1 MSPVP
6 FAPRFRVAVVGG
18 GAAGT
23 LLALHL
29 CATEGVEVTL
39 FDRHAAFGRGV
50 AYSAQAPW
58 HCLNVPA
65 MKMGG
70 WHEGD
75 TLGFA
80 RWLHHSL
87 GVPLEECEHHFAERS
102 VYGDWLCSLLQPL
115 VAAGRARTVAREVVD
130 IEPADEPADKGG
142 VLVLDDGARHCADA
156 IVLCHGNSA
165 TRRLGLVPESVR
177 YIDEVWSPQA
187 LARIAPDDSAL
198 VVGTGSSGLDA
209 VLDLL
214 HRGHRGPVTLLS
226 RRGLLPRDEAVG
238 EPHPDFLPRQRRQ
251 SLRGTVAQVRRELR
265 KAHAAGL
272 PWQCVMDAL
281 VKRAEEVWAGFS
293 RHERRQFVQHV
304 RPYWMAFRH
313 RADPRVLER
322 IDAARAAGQLQV
334 VAGRLLSAET
344 HEDGYSV
351 AVRKRD
357 GSNLQIDAGWVLNAA
372 GPQEETARQ
381 TDALTV
387 HLLRRGLA
395 RAGSQG
401 LGWAVLEDGEVQGPL
416 QGEGVLFAL
425 GLPTRGTFWDVT
437 SVPAIRARIAP
448 LVERLLQRLTDTE
461 DQRAPGMLTSR

>member
-1 MSPVP
+1 MS
-6 FAPRFRVAVVGG
+6 ATLSEKSTPRFRVAVVGG

-29 CATEGVEVTL
+29 CATKGIEVML

-58 HCLNVPA
+58 HRLNVPA

-80 RWLHHSL
+80 RWLHHER
-87 GVPLEECEHHFAERS
+87 GIPLNECEHHFAERS

-115 VAAGRARTVAREVVD
+115 VAAGRVSTVAREVVD
-130 IEPADEPADKGG
+130 IEPASQGG
-142 VLVLDDGARHCADA
+142 VLLLEDGVRHRADA

-165 TRRLGLVPESVR
+165 TRRLGQVPKSAC

-187 LARIAPDDSAL
+187 LSRIAPDDSVV

-209 VLDLL
+209 TLDLL
-214 HRGHRGPVTLLS
+214 YRGHRGTVTLLS
-226 RRGLLPRDEAVG
+226 RRGLLPRAEAVG
-238 EPHPDFLPRQRRQ
+238 EPYPDFLPRQGRLG
-251 SLRGTVAQVRRELR
+251 LRSTVAQVRHECA

-272 PWQCVMDAL
+272 PWQSVMDVL

-293 RHERRQFVQHV
+293 KHEQRQFVQHV

-334 VAGRLLSAET
+334 VAARLLSAEL
-344 HEDGYSV
+344 HKSGYCI
-351 AVRKRD
+351 AVQKRD
-357 GSNLQIDAGWVLNAA
+357 GSGAQIDAGWVLNAA
-372 GPQEETARQ
+372 GPLEETARH
-381 TDALTV
+381 TDDLTV

-401 LGWAVLEDGEVQGPL
+401 LGWAVLEDGEIQGPL
-416 QGEGVLFAL
+416 EGKGVLFAL

-437 SVPAIRARIAP
+437 SAPAIRARIAP
-448 LVERLLQRLTDTE
+448 LVERMQQRLAV
-461 DQRAPGMLTSR
+461 DQRAPGMLTSW